1 MQKLTTISFA
11 ALSLAACSTRSTQ
24 QAPTPTQSPV
34 ARGEQLVRMGGCSD
48 CHTPMKFDAAKHMPV
63 PDMTRFL
70 SGHPEGAPDPE
81 AAPGSQDQAV
91 IGPTFTSFKTGF
103 GIVYSRN
110 LTPDK
115 ETGLGAWTQADFV
128 ATMRT
133 GHRQGKGR
141 VLLPPMPWMNLA
153 SASESDLHAIFAY
166 LQSLEPVHNAV
177 PDPKVPAPAIQAI
190 EASYASA
197 AKGGAS

>member
-1 MQKLTTISFA
+1 MTLTKLSIA
-11 ALSLAACSTRSTQ
+11 ALTLAACSTK
-24 QAPTPTQSPV
+24 QAPTPTESPV
-34 ARGEQLVRMGGCSD
+34 ARGELLVKLGGCSD
-48 CHTPMKFDAAKHMPV
+48 CHTPMKFDEARHMPV

-70 SGHPEGAPDPE
+70 SGHPEGAPDPT
-81 AAPGSQDQAV
+81 AAPGQGDQAV
-91 IGPTFTSFKTGF
+91 IGPTFTSFKTAF

-110 LTPDK
+110 LTPDR
-115 ETGLGAWTQADFV
+115 ETGLGAWTADDFV

-153 SASESDLHAIFAY
+153 NAPDPDLRAIFAY
-166 LQSLEPVHNAV
+166 LHSLHPVHNAV

-190 EASYASA
+190 EESYAS

>member
-1 MQKLTTISFA
+1 MKLTTLSFA
-11 ALSLAACSTRSTQ
+11 ALSLAACSTKQ
-24 QAPTPTQSPV
+24 AAPTETPAQH
-34 ARGEQLVRMGGCSD
+34 GEQLVKMGGCSD
-48 CHTPMKFDAAKHMPV
+48 CHTPMKFDEAKHMPV

-70 SGHPEGAPDPE
+70 SGHPEGAPDPQ
-81 AAPGSQDQAV
+81 AAPGQQDMAV

-103 GIVYSRN
+103 GVVYSRN

-115 ETGLGAWTQADFV
+115 ETGLGAWTAAEFV

-133 GHRQGKGR
+133 GHRRGNGR

-153 SASESDLHAIFAY
+153 SAPTSDLEAMFAY
-166 LQSLEPVHNAV
+166 LKTLPPVRNAV
-177 PDPKVPAPAIQAI
+177 PEPKVPAPAIQAI

-197 AKGGAS
+197 SKGGAS